1 MLPFLIVTL
10 PILVSLILPLAP
22 VRKIGGGVYYLHID
36 LLLLLVF
43 ARKSVYTWLQIGFFD
58 RLKGGGSDLLPPPLS
73 ECAVYGLNTFRR
85 EKVSGDPFH
94 GDAGNGGIRLIADK
108 IALCGGN

>member
-1 MLPFLIVTL
+1 MFHHCRKGGYASSAFTL
-10 PILVSLILPLAP
+10 
-22 VRKIGGGVYYLHID
+22 
-36 LLLLLVF
+36 
-43 ARKSVYTWLQIGFFD
+43 TFD
-58 RLKGGGSDLLPPPLS
+58 RPRGGGSDLLPPPLS
-73 ECAVYGLNTFRR
+73 ECAVYGLNSFRR